1 MRGSTAGSPRRR
13 RRATSSGSGVATA
26 SPHEGRGI
34 SARVPPPICAPSGTT
49 SLATPRASKLLI
61 EDPTS
66 QNALATFLG
75 AFIFSLIGIIVLNTG
90 FYGPEGRVILFGV
103 TIVIVLIILVTFFR
117 WIDYLSNLSRV
128 GQILERVEQ
137 TTSKSLRSRCQSP
150 YLGGRPLNQVPDDA
164 VALVSDQIGYIEH
177 LDIGTLDSIAAKAD
191 GRIYAT
197 NLSGTFVD
205 TAQPMA
211 WLSWEPDERER
222 DALQRA
228 FVVGSERSFEQD
240 PRFGLIAL
248 SEIASRALSPGVNDP
263 GTAIDVIG
271 RVVKVLWNWTDP
283 ESAEA
288 EIRHPNVFVP
298 ALSIADLFDDAFAR
312 AKSRMTSNFFGL
324 FRETEQFSALAGE
337 LARALDGKKT
347 RLAARIGGKSTR
359 ASRIDKEQEVAP
371 WAGGHTRRAAGGAPS
386 SLAAARRRTQ
396 QETTLGQP
404 QRHRKN
410 QPPRPPWPRR
420 ARTRWST
427 RRRPG
432 SRSSTA
438 GRAASTA
445 RT

>member
-1 MRGSTAGSPRRR
+1 M
-13 RRATSSGSGVATA
+13 
-26 SPHEGRGI
+26 
-34 SARVPPPICAPSGTT
+34 
-49 SLATPRASKLLI
+49 
-61 EDPTS
+61 
-66 QNALATFLG
+66 
-75 AFIFSLIGIIVLNTG
+75 
-90 FYGPEGRVILFGV
+90 
-103 TIVIVLIILVTFFR
+103 IILVTFFR

-298 ALSIADLFDDAFAR
+298 ALSIADLFDDAFSSIIRDGADTLEVGIR
-312 AKSRMTSNFFGL
+312 LQK
-324 FRETEQFSALAGE
+324 ALAI
-337 LARALDGKKT
+337 
-347 RLAARIGGKSTR
+347 LAAFHDAPFTENARR
-359 ASRIDKEQEVAP
+359 YAALALRHAEAVLRLDEEKEIL
-371 WAGGHTRRAAGGAPS
+371 R
-386 SLAAARRRTQ
+386 SLADDVG
-396 QETTLGQP
+396 E
-404 QRHRKN
+404 
-410 QPPRPPWPRR
+410 
-420 ARTRWST
+420 S
-427 RRRPG
+427 
-432 SRSSTA
+432 
-438 GRAASTA
+438 
-445 RT
+445 